1 MPLTVFVVKPATLD
15 DTREETGHISGK
27 GHTQAKAI
35 KTAILVHGV
44 KSVNHSQTSGTNE
57 GEEDHQYQ
65 ADVLN
70 RRGYEGKRFGAFKR
84 YWYL

>member
-1 MPLTVFVVKPATLD
+1 MPLTVFVVKPAALD

-27 GHTQAKAI
+27 CHTQAKAI

-44 KSVNHSQTSGTNE
+44 KGVNHSQINGINE
-57 GEEDHQYQ
+57 GGEDHQYQ
-65 ADVLN
+65 VDVLN
-70 RRGYEGKRFGAFKR
+70 RQCYKGKRFGEFKR